1 MILLENYN
9 HFIWLHMIFPFVL
22 VMTKSNT
29 YIFYKDSVSD
39 VHFSNFL
46 TIKIHLLVNF
56 VNKNKMSGYWR
67 DAQF

>member
-46 TIKIHLLVNF
+46 TIKIYLLVNF